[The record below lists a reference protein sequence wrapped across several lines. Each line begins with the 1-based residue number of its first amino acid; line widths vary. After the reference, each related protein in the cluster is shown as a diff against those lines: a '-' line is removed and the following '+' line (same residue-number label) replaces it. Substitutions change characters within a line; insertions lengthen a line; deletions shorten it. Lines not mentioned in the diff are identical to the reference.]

1 MRFPLCLHF
10 QSLVV
15 IENGGTSLFHPGI
28 SIFEDALCYSFQS
41 ELCLIPVYGGIE
53 EGCVSCGNRF
63 DENQTSP
70 NIAPESG
77 IFPERFL
84 PRLFERTKVDVIH
97 RLAVRSGKL
106 GEKIPGKTG

>member
-1 MRFPLCLHF
+1 MGFSWGKVKMCF
-10 QSLVV
+10 
-15 IENGGTSLFHPGI
+15 LF
-28 SIFEDALCYSFQS
+28 
-41 ELCLIPVYGGIE
+41 
-53 EGCVSCGNRF
+53 N
-63 DENQTSP
+63 P